1 MNTSSEENYLKAIYS
16 LSKNSGLTVNT
27 NAVAKHL
34 KTKASSVTDMIKKL
48 HQKNLLNYK
57 KYKGFLLTRK
67 GEKISLNTIR
77 KHRLWEVFLVDHL
90 NFKWDEV
97 HDIAEQIEHINSEQ
111 LINSLDKFLGFPKY
125 DPHGDPI
132 PDKNGKI
139 SHHEK
144 FMLSDTKKDQK
155 VEIVGLLDSSSSFLQ
170 YLEKS
175 SIKIGSKIKIKER
188 LDFDSSL
195 IVKLKGKNI
204 NVSEKVTNN
213 LFVKLI
219 K

>member
-1 MNTSSEENYLKAIYS
+1 MHTSSEENYLKAIYY
-16 LSKNSGLTVNT
+16 LSKKSEFAVST
-27 NAVAKHL
+27 NAVADHL
-34 KTKASSVTDMIKKL
+34 KTKASSVTDMMKKL
-48 HQKNLLNYK
+48 HQKKLINYK
-57 KYKGFLLTRK
+57 KYKGVLLTKK
-67 GEKISLNTIR
+67 GEKISLNIIR
-77 KHRLWEVFLVDHL
+77 KHRLWEVFLVECL

-139 SHHEK
+139 NHHEQ

-155 VEIVGLLDSSSSFLQ
+155 VEIVGLLDSSSSLLQ

-175 SIKIGSKIKIKER
+175 NIKIGSKVKIKER
-188 LDFDSSL
+188 LGFDNSL
-195 IVKLKGKNI
+195 IVELKEKDLNI
-204 NVSEKVTNN
+204 SERVTNN